1 LVFTEFLMTKF
12 LKVLQLP
19 CFRSRHYEIIS
30 MQLYSLRA
38 LQKYQECTL
47 ISIDFVEFSM
57 KNYSKFSNSY
67 TIGLNITKP
76 PPYYWRFSNCTKNKM
91 CGDVVWGT
99 SIWER
104 KQTAF
109 LDRWILVLVGRGFFW
124 WQIFNILQF

>member
-12 LKVLQLP
+12 LKVLHLP

-47 ISIDFVEFSM
+47 MSIDFVEFSM

-76 PPYYWRFSNCTKNKM
+76 PPYYWRFSNCTNNKM